1 MTSWAARPILL
12 LLVTAACN
20 EPPLR
25 PQTQTPPEATPLPV
39 AEPAPKNDAI
49 ARADALLEDLK
60 RREAAQA
67 KFDREN
73 RAPAATP
80 IPARAPGSRLTP
92 SATALAVAPPAAT
105 DVPAAQPAPASP
117 AADAPARDETWW
129 RQQRQSLQRTLD
141 EALAR
146 LAEAEKE
153 RYRFAYNDL
162 QAEYKQRVA
171 AVAEARGALDRLHD
185 EARRAGVPPAWLR

>member
-1 MTSWAARPILL
+1 MNSWAARQM
-12 LLVTAACN
+12 LLVLVATAACR
-20 EPPLR
+20 EPQAQF
-25 PQTQTPPEATPLPV
+25 QTQTTPASTPAPV
-39 AEPAPKNDAI
+39 AEPAPRNEAI

-73 RAPAATP
+73 PLSATPKLPPAPAPRATPAATVV
-80 IPARAPGSRLTP
+80 T
-92 SATALAVAPPAAT
+92 VAPPAAT
-105 DVPAAQPAPASP
+105 DVPAAQVTPSSPTAHAS
-117 AADAPARDETWW
+117 ARDETWW
-129 RQQRQSLQRTLD
+129 KQQRQSLQRTLD

-153 RYRFAYNDL
+153 NYRFAYNDL
-162 QAEYKQRVA
+162 QAEYKKRVA
-171 AVAEARGALDRLHD
+171 AVAEARLAIDRLHD